1 MDYVLRTQCLTKQF
15 GEKTA
20 VKNVSMQIKKGEIYG
35 FIGKNGAGKTTLMRL
50 ILGAAMPTGG
60 SIELFGGK
68 ENENEARHRIGALLE
83 YPCIYKNCTALEN
96 LRRFAILTGADAD
109 ELEDILELVGLKG
122 VGRKKAG
129 QFSLGMKQRLAIGIA
144 LLGHPEFLVLDEP
157 INGLD
162 PAGIKEIRDVIL
174 TLNQKKGVTF
184 LVSSHLLDELSDEE
198 VGDMVRR
205 WRKASPAIVA
215 LWRAVEDAARSVVE
229 NGGAVQ
235 THGLTFAAEYSRE
248 RNLDFLTI
256 RLPSGRKLY
265 YADPHFE
272 PGKLQ
277 EQLCYF
283 GQTMAKKWTSIPTY
297 GGRLT
302 ENIVQAIARD
312 CLAEAIERL
321 EDAGLP
327 VVFHIHDE
335 VVIDVAPWDTEDA
348 MLKKVV
354 AMLSQRPAWAPDL
367 PLTADGWVGKYF
379 RKD

>member
-60 SIELFGGK
+60 SIELFDGK

-184 LVSSHLLDELSDEE
+184 LVSSHLLDELS
-198 VGDMVRR
+198 
-205 WRKASPAIVA
+205 KIS
-215 LWRAVEDAARSVVE
+215 
-229 NGGAVQ
+229 
-235 THGLTFAAEYSRE
+235 
-248 RNLDFLTI
+248 
-256 RLPSGRKLY
+256 LP
-265 YADPHFE
+265 
-272 PGKLQ
+272 
-277 EQLCYF
+277 
-283 GQTMAKKWTSIPTY
+283 
-297 GGRLT
+297 
-302 ENIVQAIARD
+302 
-312 CLAEAIERL
+312 
-321 EDAGLP
+321 
-327 VVFHIHDE
+327 
-335 VVIDVAPWDTEDA
+335 
-348 MLKKVV
+348 
-354 AMLSQRPAWAPDL
+354 
-367 PLTADGWVGKYF
+367 
-379 RKD
+379 

>member
-129 QFSLGMKQRLAIGIA
+129 QFSLGMTQRLAIGIA

-184 LVSSHLLDELSDEE
+184 LVSSHLLDELSKIVTTYGIINDGVLIEQITAQELE
-198 VGDMVRR
+198 VRCRHHLKLRVNNIPKATALLSCIVKPEAIKVQDDCICMYDKLGQSDRINRLLVRHGIR
-205 WRKASPAIVA
+205 VSE
-215 LWRAVEDAARSVVE
+215 LS
-229 NGGAVQ
+229 VQ
-235 THGLTFAAEYSRE
+235 TSSLEEYFLE
-248 RNLDFLTI
+248 RM
-256 RLPSGRKLY
+256 
-265 YADPHFE
+265 
-272 PGKLQ
+272 GK
-277 EQLCYF
+277 
-283 GQTMAKKWTSIPTY
+283 
-297 GGRLT
+297 
-302 ENIVQAIARD
+302 
-312 CLAEAIERL
+312 
-321 EDAGLP
+321 
-327 VVFHIHDE
+327 
-335 VVIDVAPWDTEDA
+335 
-348 MLKKVV
+348 
-354 AMLSQRPAWAPDL
+354 
-367 PLTADGWVGKYF
+367 
-379 RKD
+379 

>member
-184 LVSSHLLDELSDEE
+184 LVSSHLLDELSKIVTTYGIINDGALIEQITAQELE
-198 VGDMVRR
+198 VRCRHHLKLRVNNIPKATALLSCIVKPEAIKVQDDCICMYDKLGQSDRINRLLVRHGIR
-205 WRKASPAIVA
+205 VSE
-215 LWRAVEDAARSVVE
+215 LS
-229 NGGAVQ
+229 VQ
-235 THGLTFAAEYSRE
+235 TSSLEEYFLE
-248 RNLDFLTI
+248 RM
-256 RLPSGRKLY
+256 
-265 YADPHFE
+265 
-272 PGKLQ
+272 GK
-277 EQLCYF
+277 
-283 GQTMAKKWTSIPTY
+283 
-297 GGRLT
+297 
-302 ENIVQAIARD
+302 
-312 CLAEAIERL
+312 
-321 EDAGLP
+321 
-327 VVFHIHDE
+327 
-335 VVIDVAPWDTEDA
+335 
-348 MLKKVV
+348 
-354 AMLSQRPAWAPDL
+354 
-367 PLTADGWVGKYF
+367 
-379 RKD
+379 

>member
-184 LVSSHLLDELSDEE
+184 LVSSHLLDELSKIVTTYGLINDGVLIEQITAQELE
-198 VGDMVRR
+198 VRCRHHLKLRVNNIPKATALLSCIVKPEAIKVQDDCICMYDKLGQSDRINRLLVRHGIR
-205 WRKASPAIVA
+205 VSE
-215 LWRAVEDAARSVVE
+215 LS
-229 NGGAVQ
+229 VQ
-235 THGLTFAAEYSRE
+235 TSSLEEYFLE
-248 RNLDFLTI
+248 RM
-256 RLPSGRKLY
+256 
-265 YADPHFE
+265 
-272 PGKLQ
+272 GK
-277 EQLCYF
+277 
-283 GQTMAKKWTSIPTY
+283 
-297 GGRLT
+297 
-302 ENIVQAIARD
+302 
-312 CLAEAIERL
+312 
-321 EDAGLP
+321 
-327 VVFHIHDE
+327 
-335 VVIDVAPWDTEDA
+335 
-348 MLKKVV
+348 
-354 AMLSQRPAWAPDL
+354 
-367 PLTADGWVGKYF
+367 
-379 RKD
+379 

>member
-184 LVSSHLLDELSDEE
+184 LVSSHLLDELSKIVTTYGIINDGVLIEQITAQELE
-198 VGDMVRR
+198 VRCRHHLKLRVNNIPKATALLSCIVKPEAIKVWDDCICMYDKLDQSDRINRLLVRHGIR
-205 WRKASPAIVA
+205 VSE
-215 LWRAVEDAARSVVE
+215 LS
-229 NGGAVQ
+229 VQ
-235 THGLTFAAEYSRE
+235 TSSLEEYFLE
-248 RNLDFLTI
+248 RM
-256 RLPSGRKLY
+256 
-265 YADPHFE
+265 
-272 PGKLQ
+272 GK
-277 EQLCYF
+277 
-283 GQTMAKKWTSIPTY
+283 
-297 GGRLT
+297 
-302 ENIVQAIARD
+302 
-312 CLAEAIERL
+312 
-321 EDAGLP
+321 
-327 VVFHIHDE
+327 
-335 VVIDVAPWDTEDA
+335 
-348 MLKKVV
+348 
-354 AMLSQRPAWAPDL
+354 
-367 PLTADGWVGKYF
+367 
-379 RKD
+379 

>member
-1 MDYVLRTQCLTKQF
+1 LDYVLRTQCLTKQF

-184 LVSSHLLDELSDEE
+184 LVSSHLLDELSKIVTTYGIINDGVLIEQITAQELE
-198 VGDMVRR
+198 VRCRHHLKLRVNNIPKATALLSCIVKPEAIKVQDDCICMYDKLDQSDRINRLLVRHGIR
-205 WRKASPAIVA
+205 VSE
-215 LWRAVEDAARSVVE
+215 LS
-229 NGGAVQ
+229 VQ
-235 THGLTFAAEYSRE
+235 TSSLEEYFLE
-248 RNLDFLTI
+248 RM
-256 RLPSGRKLY
+256 
-265 YADPHFE
+265 
-272 PGKLQ
+272 GK
-277 EQLCYF
+277 
-283 GQTMAKKWTSIPTY
+283 
-297 GGRLT
+297 
-302 ENIVQAIARD
+302 
-312 CLAEAIERL
+312 
-321 EDAGLP
+321 
-327 VVFHIHDE
+327 
-335 VVIDVAPWDTEDA
+335 
-348 MLKKVV
+348 
-354 AMLSQRPAWAPDL
+354 
-367 PLTADGWVGKYF
+367 
-379 RKD
+379 

>member
-96 LRRFAILTGADAD
+96 LRRFAILTGADTD

-184 LVSSHLLDELSDEE
+184 LVSSHLLDELSKIVTTYGIINDGVLIEQITAQELE
-198 VGDMVRR
+198 VRCRHHLKLRVNNIPKAMALLSCIVKPEAIKVQDDCICMYDKLDQSDRINRLLVRHGIR
-205 WRKASPAIVA
+205 VSE
-215 LWRAVEDAARSVVE
+215 LS
-229 NGGAVQ
+229 VQ
-235 THGLTFAAEYSRE
+235 TSSLEEYFLE
-248 RNLDFLTI
+248 RM
-256 RLPSGRKLY
+256 
-265 YADPHFE
+265 
-272 PGKLQ
+272 GK
-277 EQLCYF
+277 
-283 GQTMAKKWTSIPTY
+283 
-297 GGRLT
+297 
-302 ENIVQAIARD
+302 
-312 CLAEAIERL
+312 
-321 EDAGLP
+321 
-327 VVFHIHDE
+327 
-335 VVIDVAPWDTEDA
+335 
-348 MLKKVV
+348 
-354 AMLSQRPAWAPDL
+354 
-367 PLTADGWVGKYF
+367 
-379 RKD
+379 

>member
-20 VKNVSMQIKKGEIYG
+20 VKNVIMQIKKGEIYG

-184 LVSSHLLDELSDEE
+184 LVSSHLLDELSKIVTTYGIINDGVLIEQITAQELE
-198 VGDMVRR
+198 VRCRHHLKLRVNNIPKATALLSCIVKPEAIKVRDDCICMYDKLGQSDR
-205 WRKASPAIVA
+205 INRLLVRHGIRVSE
-215 LWRAVEDAARSVVE
+215 LS
-229 NGGAVQ
+229 VQ
-235 THGLTFAAEYSRE
+235 TSSLEEYFLE
-248 RNLDFLTI
+248 RM
-256 RLPSGRKLY
+256 
-265 YADPHFE
+265 
-272 PGKLQ
+272 GK
-277 EQLCYF
+277 
-283 GQTMAKKWTSIPTY
+283 
-297 GGRLT
+297 
-302 ENIVQAIARD
+302 
-312 CLAEAIERL
+312 
-321 EDAGLP
+321 
-327 VVFHIHDE
+327 
-335 VVIDVAPWDTEDA
+335 
-348 MLKKVV
+348 
-354 AMLSQRPAWAPDL
+354 
-367 PLTADGWVGKYF
+367 
-379 RKD
+379 